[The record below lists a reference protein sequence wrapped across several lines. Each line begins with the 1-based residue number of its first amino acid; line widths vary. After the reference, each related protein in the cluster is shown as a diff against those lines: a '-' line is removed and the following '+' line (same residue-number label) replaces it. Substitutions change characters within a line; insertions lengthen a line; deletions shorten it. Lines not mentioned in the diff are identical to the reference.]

1 MSFNEK
7 IKQIK
12 RDNYTTKPTNIEP
25 WVNPFLRLSD
35 NEIYNKLLISDIG
48 NILNDGN
55 EIDGNDDNETLIN
68 NDNNNPRN
76 IINKKNKINANV
88 NNKLSKSSISTT
100 LSPEESENLARHI
113 MSEVYTAPDE
123 RRNMEGYRLSKSLS
137 TEEHV
142 VYVGNKGKNIL
153 LGLRGSASVK
163 DFVADGQIGAKT
175 LFGLPDT
182 LSNTLNNR
190 YNRDENV
197 YNAIRSKYPNKHIV
211 MAGHS
216 LGNALGM
223 NILKNHKNDKNITF
237 YGYNGWFHPDYNK
250 DKRAFTTRQEGD
262 LVSLAT
268 PNDNTIKLTKAESAA
283 VSAGTATMAG
293 IYAKRIS
300 VKASKEQLS
309 ELLATNNLKHDFILK
324 AQETTLNE
332 GNTFALNDGIAT
344 HFPEYTSLKE
354 IIANTT
360 NTATDYSVVNRIPNL
375 FIKKDK
381 VEAFNEFLV
390 DNFDGDTVDA
400 EYNFDDLIEEIQ
412 EHNAKIDIAANPS
425 LTDVTDQLVIN
436 DTLSEDYLH
445 NIYISNYV
453 DNPSP
458 SGEVANLDALENVE
472 ELVKSG
478 MVGDGSDIR
487 ITSSQQ
493 LETEGSI
500 QLTPF
505 EDIVEGTNTD
515 IERTIAAETAELAA
529 IETAETALAYSLGI
543 FGAIGLAGAG
553 IYYGWS
559 HSVKRFKI
567 KNNLFLK

>member
-12 RDNYTTKPTNIEP
+12 RDNYNTKPANIEP

-48 NILNDGN
+48 NILNN
-55 EIDGNDDNETLIN
+55 RINDDNTLIN

-76 IINKKNKINANV
+76 IINKKNKINAN
-88 NNKLSKSSISTT
+88 NAISKSSISTT

-123 RRNMEGYRLSKSLS
+123 RRNIEGYRLSKSLS
-137 TEEHV
+137 TDEHV

-163 DFVADGQIGAKT
+163 DFVADAQIGAKT
-175 LFGLPDT
+175 LVGLPDM

-250 DKRAFTTRQEGD
+250 DARAFTTRQEGD

-309 ELLATNNLKHDFILK
+309 ELLATNNLKHDFVLK

-344 HFPEYTSLKE
+344 HFPEYTSLKD

-360 NTATDYSVVNRIPNL
+360 NTATDYSVVNRIPNV

-390 DNFDGDTVDA
+390 NNFDGDTVDA
-400 EYNFDDLIEEIQ
+400 EYNFDDLLDNIKDY
-412 EHNAKIDIAANPS
+412 NAELDTVANPS
-425 LTDVTDQLVIN
+425 LTDVTEELIDKEAI
-436 DTLSEDYLH
+436 SEDYLH

-453 DNPSP
+453 DKPSP
-458 SGEVANLDALENVE
+458 SGEIADLNALENVE

-478 MVGDGSDIR
+478 MVGGGSDIR
-487 ITSSQQ
+487 ITSSQE
-493 LETEGSI
+493 LATEGSI

-515 IERTIAAETAELAA
+515 IERTIAAETAELASL
-529 IETAETALAYSLGI
+529 ETAETALAYSLGI
-543 FGAIGLAGAG
+543 FGAIGLVGAG